1 MERPWGLSGPEFL
14 ELYWIALAVAVA
26 WAIAVRVRLRGT
38 RGGAPAGV
46 LGAYEIA
53 FLTGGPRRV
62 VETAVASLI
71 ASDALRPA
79 RDGAVSVIGKPVVHN
94 PVDQAVI
101 ADATRY
107 KYRTLTLMITSV
119 SDQGAAGVVGDSLVE
134 RGYLVPP
141 RVAKR
146 RLGRSVVPL
155 ALLFAIGVFR
165 WANGLVIGAPVGW
178 LTLQL
183 VLTGVLIWL
192 FRKPKYVTPTALG
205 NSAVGLA
212 RAGETTGGGGAT
224 GRSGE
229 VWPVALRGF
238 NAHPNI
244 PLRAAARQRP
254 RPRAA
259 QAGVAGGFIG
269 AGASCSGGSSSSCGG
284 SSGSSCGGGG
294 GGGGGCGGGGGGG

>member
-14 ELYWIALAVAVA
+14 ELYWIALAVTAV

-38 RGGAPAGV
+38 RGGDPAGV
-46 LGAYEIA
+46 LGPYEVA

-62 VETAVASLI
+62 VETSVASLI
-71 ASDALRPA
+71 AAKALRPA
-79 RDGAVSVIGKPVVHN
+79 RNGSVSVVGTPTAHD

-107 KYRTLTLMITSV
+107 RYRTLTLLITSV
-119 SDQGAAGVVGDSLVE
+119 SDQGVAGVIGDSLVD

-146 RLGRSVVPL
+146 LVGRSALPMV
-155 ALLFAIGVFR
+155 LLFVIGVVR
-165 WANGLVIGAPVGW
+165 WVNGLVIGAPVGW

-192 FRKPKYVTPTALG
+192 FRKSRYVTLTALG
-205 NSAVGLA
+205 NSAVGRA
-212 RAGETTGGGGAT
+212 RAGGHPWGGGVAGQAD
-224 GRSGE
+224 E
-229 VWPVALRGF
+229 VWSVALGGF

-244 PLRAAARQRP
+244 PLRAAARSRP
-254 RPRAA
+254 PSRVARAGA
-259 QAGVAGGFIG
+259 SGAGGGFIATG
-269 AGASCSGGSSSSCGG
+269 SSCGGGSSSSCG
-284 SSGSSCGGGG
+284 SSGSSCG